1 MPLRISVS
9 LRTGHP
15 GAEARAGAR
24 WVIERAAAA
33 AEVGLDGLYV
43 GDQHV
48 AGIPYYQ
55 NTAILGRA
63 LAEWDDR
70 PCGALYLLPLWHPVI
85 VAEQVGTL
93 AAIAEGPF
101 VLQCAIGGGPH
112 QFAGLG
118 VDMRRR
124 VRDFEAS
131 LDVIRRLLLGEQVT
145 AEQPVPVQGAQVS
158 PRPPDGFQVWI
169 GADVDNG
176 IGRAA
181 RLGDA
186 WYAGPSLTLA
196 DATTK
201 LDRYRSR
208 LAAEGRTTATFPIR
222 RDVYVA
228 ESEADAEVVRT
239 RIAEQGHRGF
249 DPSVLVIGTPEDV
262 AARFA
267 AFGDLGF
274 TEIVTRQLHDDPA
287 AALASTRRLGRV
299 REILAG

>member
-1 MPLRISVS
+1 VPLGISVS

-33 AEVGLDGLYV
+33 AAAGLDGLYV

-48 AGIPYYQ
+48 TGIPYYQ
-55 NTAILGRA
+55 NTAILGRV

-70 PCGALYLLPLWHPVI
+70 PSGALYLLPLWHPVL

-131 LDVIRRLLLGEQVT
+131 LDVVRRLLSGETVT
-145 AEQPVPVQGAQVS
+145 AEHPVPIQGAQVS
-158 PRPPDGFQVWI
+158 PRPPDGFDVWI

-186 WYAGPSLTLA
+186 WYAGPSLTLD
-196 DATTK
+196 DAATK
-201 LDRYRSR
+201 LELYRSR
-208 LAAEGRTTATFPIR
+208 LVAEGRSASAFPIR

-228 ESEADAEVVRT
+228 ETPDDAEQVR
-239 RIAEQGHRGF
+239 RRVADQGHRGF
-249 DPSVLVIGTPEDV
+249 DPSVLVIGTPEEV
-262 AARFA
+262 AARFS

-274 TEIVTRQLHDDPA
+274 TEIVTRQLHDDPE
-287 AALASTRRLGRV
+287 AALASTRRLARV
-299 REILAG
+299 REIVAG

>member
-1 MPLRISVS
+1 MSLRVSVS

-15 GAEARAGAR
+15 GAEARDGAR
-24 WVIERAAAA
+24 RVVERAAAA
-33 AEVGLDGLYV
+33 AEAGLDGLYV

-48 AGIPYYQ
+48 TSIPYYQ
-55 NTAILGRA
+55 NSAILGRL

-70 PCGALYLLPLWHPVI
+70 PAGALYLLPLWHPVL

-93 AAIAEGPF
+93 ASIASGPF

-124 VRDFEAS
+124 VRDFEAG
-131 LDVIRRLLLGEQVT
+131 LDVVRRLLGGETVT
-145 AEQPVPVQGAQVS
+145 AEEPVPVQGAQVC
-158 PRPPDGFQVWI
+158 PLPPGGVEVWI

-186 WYAGPSLTLA
+186 WYAGPSIGLT
-196 DATTK
+196 DAAAK
-201 LDRYRSR
+201 LELYRSR
-208 LAAEGRTTATFPIR
+208 LVAEGRTTTTFPIR
-222 RDVYVA
+222 RDVHVA
-228 ESEADAEVVRT
+228 ETASEGEDLRDEVAR
-239 RIAEQGHRGF
+239 RGHRGF
-249 DPSVLVIGTPEDV
+249 DPSVLVIGTPEEV

-274 TEIVTRQLHDDPA
+274 TEIVTRQIHDDPGE
-287 AALASTRRLGRV
+287 ALASTRRLGRV